1 MLYLFLG
8 NFRAAAIVA
17 VVIPLSLLAT
27 FIGLTIK
34 GIPANLLSLGA
45 MDFGIIVD
53 GAVIVV
59 ENVFRRLARRSTPR
73 TRCRSKQL
81 IEEAALQ
88 VGRPTFF
95 SMLIIIIAHLPIFTL
110 QRHEGRI
117 FAPMAYTVVSALI
130 GSLLFSLTL
139 VPLLCYAFMRRGV
152 TGEGELPGPRR
163 RSASTARCWSSR
175 CGAADRG
182 DRLLDRRARS
192 RSLAIVPQLGSE
204 FLPELNE
211 GAIWVNLML
220 PPGISLSEVSRTLH
234 RVRADA

>member
-1 MLYLFLG
+1 
-8 NFRAAAIVA
+8 
-17 VVIPLSLLAT
+17 
-27 FIGLTIK
+27 
-34 GIPANLLSLGA
+34 

-59 ENVFRRLARRSTPR
+59 ENVFRRLAEAKAKKDTTPV
-73 TRCRSKQL
+73 KQL

-95 SMLIIIIAHLPIFTL
+95 SMLIIIIAHVPIFTL

-130 GSLLFSLTL
+130 GSLLLSLTL

-152 TGEGELPGPRR
+152 TEKENFLVHTLKRMYRPLLEAALQRR
-163 RSASTARCWSSR
+163 YVVIGLAV
-175 CGAADRG
+175 AA
-182 DRLLDRRARS
+182 LLG
-192 RSLAIVPQLGSE
+192 SLAIVPQLGSE

-220 PPGISLSEVSRTLH
+220 PPGISLSEVSR
-234 RVRADA
+234 VAASRACHLERIF